1 MKKIILIF
9 SLLIFFSSCDK
20 DESEDIIIKNVTIY
34 IDPSEV
40 DNCQY
45 SIKTDDNEFY
55 ATKAL
60 PGVNNTTTTFRA
72 RITYTLTEGTINCG
86 FGGYL
91 TEIRISNIVKL

>member
-1 MKKIILIF
+1 LKKILLIF
-9 SLLIFFSSCDK
+9 GLLIFFSGCDK
-20 DESEDIIIKNVTIY
+20 DESEIVIIKNATIY

-40 DNCQY
+40 DNCMY

-55 ATKAL
+55 ATKVL

-72 RITYTLTEGTINCG
+72 SITYTLTDGTINCG